1 MPRLELR
8 PTVGAALGPR
18 QTALQPLHV
27 SVGGSLV
34 RVPVG
39 QGECHRHAPVDSDDL
54 ARGGTGN
61 RDGDG
66 SERDVPAPDPVAGHT
81 VRPRVRHRT
90 RQPEPD
96 PSELGDQHLGPAAV
110 EGPHVLRPVATIRNP
125 SHCPR
130 LRKPGWPGGERGTGL
145 GELAALLGVSRRP
158 TAWLPPVALL
168 HSQVPHV
175 PGVRAMRQQRC
186 LLGRGRVQ
194 AITTHR
200 PSVAS
205 DCVTREKGA
214 VVPPQPW
221 PGRHPRGQRPDDLL
235 TGTTG
240 TSRRTPGR
248 GSTGSSTGGP
258 APAHTGTRRTPPPLS
273 ERKMGNE
280 KPPPREG
287 GGHREIRRSLCAL
300 RCVPSGERD
309 ARHGGRDEATAQ
321 VEAVPADAEPAGSLG
336 IRRHVVHRLSA

>member
-1 MPRLELR
+1 MAQRCRPRDLGGLEVPERL
-8 PTVGAALGPR
+8 PLHNHAALS
-18 QTALQPLHV
+18 QP
-27 SVGGSLV
+27 
-34 RVPVG
+34 
-39 QGECHRHAPVDSDDL
+39 
-54 ARGGTGN
+54 
-61 RDGDG
+61 
-66 SERDVPAPDPVAGHT
+66 
-81 VRPRVRHRT
+81 
-90 RQPEPD
+90 
-96 PSELGDQHLGPAAV
+96 
-110 EGPHVLRPVATIRNP
+110 
-125 SHCPR
+125 
-130 LRKPGWPGGERGTGL
+130 WERGTGL
-145 GELAALLGVSRRP
+145 GELAALPGVSRRP

-175 PGVRAMRQQRC
+175 PGVRALRQQRC